1 MIEDTLV
8 RNDNS
13 MSTDMIED
21 TLVRNDNS
29 MSTDMI
35 EDTLQVPDKLYLV
48 HD

>member
-1 MIEDTLV
+1 
-8 RNDNS
+8 

-35 EDTLQVPDKLYLV
+35 EDTLVSD
-48 HD
+48 